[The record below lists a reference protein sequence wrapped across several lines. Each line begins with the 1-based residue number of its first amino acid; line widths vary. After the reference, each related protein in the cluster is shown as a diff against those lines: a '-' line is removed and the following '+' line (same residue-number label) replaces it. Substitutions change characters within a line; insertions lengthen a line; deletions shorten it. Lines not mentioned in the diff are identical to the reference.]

1 MLNTLSTTPHPI
13 SCEFHPSHI
22 LKSEWHFIMFL
33 FLVASYSTYVF
44 QNIISHENLL
54 KMSCTRNQPISKV
67 KIGLGDLA
75 FCKS

>member
-1 MLNTLSTTPHPI
+1 
-13 SCEFHPSHI
+13 
-22 LKSEWHFIMFL
+22 MFL

-54 KMSCTRNQPISKV
+54 KMSCTRNQLISKV